1 MKVNPFFIIS
11 VVALILFS
19 CTLNSDQESSLNQS
33 LSRYLK
39 TRNSCMVT
47 GIVGFTHPAYVQ
59 EMKNESDSA
68 FLKAFDCENYG
79 KAVRFSD
86 PTLRKTAKE
95 KNIIHVFYELDVE
108 TGNTGIVNRRSEGLY
123 ALSEDNGKTWYF
135 LMKDIY
141 EDKNRSKSVKR
152 LIN

>member
-1 MKVNPFFIIS
+1 MKFNLFFLASIL
-11 VVALILFS
+11 VTFLFS
-19 CTLNSDQESSLNQS
+19 CTLNSEQEASLNQN

-39 TRNSCMVT
+39 ARNSCMKT
-47 GIVGFTHPAYVQ
+47 GIIGFSHPDYVL
-59 EMKNESDSA
+59 EVKNESDSA

-86 PTLRKTAKE
+86 PTLRKTIKE
-95 KNIIHVFYELDVE
+95 KDIIHVYYELDVE
-108 TGNTGIVNRRSEGLY
+108 AGNTGVVNRRSEGLY

-141 EDKNRSKSVKR
+141 ENREISKSVKR
-152 LIN
+152 LID